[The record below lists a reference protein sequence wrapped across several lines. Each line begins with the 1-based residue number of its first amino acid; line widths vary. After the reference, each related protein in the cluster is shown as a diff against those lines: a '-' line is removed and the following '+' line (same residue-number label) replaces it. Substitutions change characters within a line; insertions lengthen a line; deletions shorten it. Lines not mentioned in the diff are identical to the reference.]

1 MMSSSDKAVRVL
13 GTFTYSQEERQRF
26 RTAFLWQKWA
36 RLYPA
41 LFDADD
47 CRIAKTQARL
57 GYHFFE
63 WLAAIRIYET
73 TGYLSLV
80 EKYEFKAHQR
90 KHLIAK
96 KLLPSNVQEI
106 LSHRNRQCR
115 VQCPDLL
122 AYAAN
127 FSDWYFCEV
136 KADKDFLR
144 KEQLEFF
151 EKLAAATG
159 KQVSLI
165 NYSKGDVL
173 S

>member
-1 MMSSSDKAVRVL
+1 MMSRLNTAVNFL

-36 RLYPA
+36 EIYPN

-80 EKYEFKAHQR
+80 EKYEFKAHHR
-90 KHLIAK
+90 KHLIARK
-96 KLLPSNVQEI
+96 ILPKNVQEI
-106 LSHRNRQCR
+106 LSHQNRQNR
-115 VQCPDLL
+115 VQCTDLL
-122 AYAAN
+122 VYAAN

-144 KEQLEFF
+144 KE
-151 EKLAAATG
+151 
-159 KQVSLI
+159 
-165 NYSKGDVL
+165 
-173 S
+173 